1 MCPMVR
7 RPPGLEIALLGFLL
21 DGPQHG
27 YQLHQMI
34 SDPTGL
40 GLIWHLKQSQLY
52 ALLAKLEKDGFT
64 NSTLQSQDPHPPR
77 RVFELTSLGRE
88 AFMDWVSSP
97 VTTPRL
103 IRQEFLAKLYFVS
116 KKNADMVRQL
126 IDKQCSVC
134 QRWLTEFNTQ
144 MTASEPQSYRWTM
157 YQYRLGQIE
166 ALQQWLESYRND
178 LDVSSGR

>member
-7 RPPGLEIALLGFLL
+7 RPLGMEIALLGFLL
-21 DGPQHG
+21 DDPQHG
-27 YQLHQMI
+27 YQLHQMV
-34 SDPTGL
+34 SDPDGL

-52 ALLAKLEKDGFT
+52 ALLTKLEKDGFT

-77 RVFELTSLGRE
+77 RVFELTSMGRE

-97 VTTPRL
+97 VNTPRF

-116 KKNADMVRQL
+116 MENAEPARQL
-126 IDKQCSVC
+126 IDKQHSVC
-134 QRWLTEFNTQ
+134 QRWLIEFNAQ
-144 MTASEPQSYRWTM
+144 MTASTPQSYRWKM

-166 ALQQWLESYRND
+166 ALRQWLESYRND
-178 LDVSSGR
+178 LDGSSGG